1 MPTLKATKPSVV
13 AYWYPIARPH
23 TLVKGIPIVEKYTEE
38 HPAPPAREHDR
49 GEAMVFSGEGQ
60 VPSGLVMLM
69 CATLVHPPV
78 VLPQWAR
85 FMAQYISSG
94 GELLLQ

>member
-1 MPTLKATKPSVV
+1 MD
-13 AYWYPIARPH
+13 R
-23 TLVKGIPIVEKYTEE
+23 VEKYTAE

-49 GEAMVFSGEGQ
+49 GEGMVCRGEGQ

-78 VLPQWAR
+78 VLPQCVR
-85 FMAQYISSG
+85 FIAQYISSG
-94 GELLLQ
+94 GELSLQ